1 MVFSLKTTDKKL
13 GKKGT
18 GHWINFSF
26 GRQDYI
32 GKLINYL
39 KKKLVK
45 YINNLLR
52 YIWKVNYFSAIL
64 TWQWREKVHNDHLA
78 QNCLWLD
85 GSKSKHLARKSP
97 WNYLLHLHTHSYT
110 IYIYVFIYIYVCVY
124 IFLHILSLFIS
135 CIICY
140 VLHNHS
146 LVWDILFFKDI
157 YISLGL

>member
-1 MVFSLKTTDKKL
+1 MVFSLKTTDKNSEKRERVIELTFLL
-13 GKKGT
+13 G
-18 GHWINFSF
+18 
-26 GRQDYI
+26 GRTTLVNW
-32 GKLINYL
+32 LINL

-146 LVWDILFFKDI
+146 LVWDILFLKDI